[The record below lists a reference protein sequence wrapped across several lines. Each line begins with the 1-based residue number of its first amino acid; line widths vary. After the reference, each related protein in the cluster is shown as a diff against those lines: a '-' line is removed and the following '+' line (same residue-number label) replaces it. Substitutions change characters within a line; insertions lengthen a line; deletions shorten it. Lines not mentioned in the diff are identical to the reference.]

1 MIKLI
6 VLFLIVGCAQVTTLN
21 MKKHQFGVLPTRI
34 IWFQIAGLE
43 EEHIALL
50 RFSESGDRR
59 TSFEDNIC
67 IGKTWAY
74 NSYELRTSPQAGFIS
89 EITGKKNVKNTC
101 EDANLRPIWNYL
113 SGNGY
118 NTGILESGATPEQSI
133 VSLSQCGE
141 KGLVFLSSLYLWLK
155 RQPTAGDETYSS
167 SEAITLKPNQLI
179 FDRSCGAKIC
189 TSSLFEDF
197 RAIYSRFSKA
207 SHKNLFIVRDFSYL
221 EALEKKDF
229 ARAREILSDIEKT
242 YEVANKL
249 TENGSDHLVLL
260 TTASSRYIDL
270 PNQGKDWYEFD
281 KNFKNAEVKKSKLTN
296 LVIANGVRAENFCGM
311 YEDYQIFERILS
323 GPKQQGH
330 ELMIIN
336 PFK

>member
-1 MIKLI
+1 MKF
-6 VLFLIVGCAQVTTLN
+6 LFLFFLASCAQVTTLN
-21 MKKHQFGVLPTRI
+21 MKKHQFGVLPTKI

-43 EEHIALL
+43 EEHLAML
-50 RFSESGDRR
+50 RFPDSGDKR

-74 NSYELRTSPQAGFIS
+74 NLYELRTAPQVGFLS
-89 EITGKKNVKNTC
+89 ELTGKKNVKNNC
-101 EDANLRPIWNYL
+101 EDAQLRPIWNYL
-113 SGNGY
+113 SSKGY
-118 NTGILESGATPEQSI
+118 NTGILEAGATKEQSI
-133 VSLSQCGE
+133 ISLNQCGE
-141 KGLVFLSSLYLWLK
+141 NGLVFLSSLYLWLK
-155 RQPTAGDETYSS
+155 RQPASGADTYSS
-167 SEAITLKPNQLI
+167 AEPISLKPNQLL
-179 FDRSCGAKIC
+179 FDRSCGTNVC
-189 TSSLFEDF
+189 TSSIRDDF
-197 RAIYSRFSKA
+197 RAIYSRFSKS

-221 EALEKKDF
+221 AALEKKDF
-229 ARAREILSDIEKT
+229 ARAKEILADIEKA
-242 YEVANKL
+242 YEFANKY
-249 TENGSDHLVLL
+249 TEAGSDHLVLL

-281 KNFKNAEVKKSKLTN
+281 KTNKNAEVKKSKLTN
-296 LVIANGVRAENFCGM
+296 LVIANGMRSENFCGM